1 MRQFSLFALLL
12 LLCSQYSWAQCPNCT
27 INLPQMPADT
37 VYLDSI
43 PNAMQ
48 NSYYEEVISFRLP
61 YTTTPLVALD
71 PTIPSG
77 ISLSGFQIVGVSGLP
92 LGMSFLFDRPLPA
105 VYDEDSPDTRD
116 GCVTLCG
123 TPLQADTFIVTI
135 SVLAETGILPPQ
147 PADIPLTFVVDP
159 DTTAGFTLSPNMGCA
174 PLEVTFSNN
183 IQVDPNFNQAATY
196 SWDFGNGQSSTD
208 ENPVAV
214 TYADSG
220 TYAITQEAIVSTAEY
235 FTYLDGITIT
245 AASCDDAFGDPE
257 IFLTVQGSQSGI
269 DTITGG
275 GATNVPSSQLPL
287 AFSFGQD
294 IPLVAGT
301 RYTIDVDEDDS
312 FSAQFPSIQDCG
324 VVDFAADTTASIFS
338 LTDGDLTL
346 TVNLTHDT
354 LITYDTI
361 TTTEYVV
368 VQNCTSVEEVELI
381 LASFK
386 VYPNPSQGL
395 LNVAFEVPGQEQ
407 ANSSLRLVDMLG
419 RELMFLS
426 LGQTAGAQTKSLDL
440 SAYPAGI
447 YNLQLQIGDRQ
458 VYRKIQLMD

>member
-1 MRQFSLFALLL
+1 MRQFSFFAVLL

-27 INLPQMPADT
+27 VNLPQMPADT
-37 VYLDSI
+37 IYLDSI

-48 NSYYEEVISFRLP
+48 NSYYEEEISFRLP

-71 PTIPSG
+71 STIPSG
-77 ISLSGFQIVGVSGLP
+77 INLSGFQIVGVSGLP
-92 LGMSFLFDRPLPA
+92 LGMNFLFDRPLPA
-105 VYDEDSPDTRD
+105 VYNETSPDTRD

-123 TPLQADTFIVTI
+123 TPLQADTFTVVI

-147 PADIPLTFVVDP
+147 PADIPLTFVVSP
-159 DTTAGFTLSPNMGCA
+159 DTSAGFTLTPNSGCA
-174 PLEVTFSNN
+174 PLEVNFTNT

-220 TYAITQEAIVSTAEY
+220 TYAITQEAIISTTEY
-235 FTYLDGITIT
+235 FTYLSGITIT
-245 AASCDDAFGDPE
+245 AASCQDALGDPE

-275 GATNVPSSQLPL
+275 GATNVPSTQLPL
-287 AFSFGQD
+287 SISFGQD
-294 IPLVAGT
+294 IPLISGT

-312 FSAQFPSIQDCG
+312 FSPQFPSIQDCG
-324 VVDFAADTTASIFS
+324 VVDFAADTAASVFS
-338 LTDGDLTL
+338 LTDGALEL
-346 TVNLTHDT
+346 TVNLSYDT
-354 LITYDTI
+354 LVTYDTVS
-361 TTTEYVV
+361 TTEYVV
-368 VQNCTSVEEVELI
+368 VQNCTSVEEVEQI

-395 LNVAFEVPGQEQ
+395 LHVAFELPGQEQ
-407 ANSSLRLVDMLG
+407 ASSSLRLVDLLG
-419 RELMFLS
+419 RELLFLP
-426 LGQTAGAQTKSLDL
+426 LGQRTGTQTQSLDL